1 MITDAAP
8 VALITGAARRIGAAL
23 ARVLHAAGYR
33 VALHY
38 HRSATAAQA
47 LCNEFNQHTAHSA
60 YLLCADLTDIP
71 AVRNMAAS
79 TLAHWGRVDVLI
91 NNASTFYPTPLA
103 QADEQQWQ
111 DLLGSNLQGPYF
123 LCQALADSLTAQRG
137 VIINIADIYAFQPL
151 ANHSIYCIAKAGNTM
166 LTKSLA
172 RDLAPHVRVNGIA
185 PGAILWPEN
194 TAQLSPQA
202 SANILATVPLGH
214 LGSVDDIAQTALFLI
229 EGATYMTGQIIAVD
243 GGKHLS

>member
-1 MITDAAP
+1 MLTDTAP
-8 VALITGAARRIGAAL
+8 VALVTGAARRIGAAI
-23 ARVLHAAGYR
+23 ARTLHAAGYR
-33 VALHY
+33 ILLHY
-38 HRSATAAQA
+38 HQSAREAQD
-47 LCNEFNQHTAHSA
+47 LCDELNRLTTDSA
-60 YLLCADLTDIP
+60 VLLRADLTDLE
-71 AVRNMAAS
+71 AVRNLARDALAS
-79 TLAHWGRVDVLI
+79 WGRVHVLV

-103 QADEQQWQ
+103 QADRQQWQ

-137 VIINIADIYAFQPL
+137 TIINIADIHGLQPL

-194 TAQLSPQA
+194 TDQLSLKA
-202 SANILATVPLGH
+202 RDNILATIPLGH
-214 LGSVDDIAQTALFLI
+214 LGRVDHIAQTALFLI
-229 EGATYMTGQIIAVD
+229 RDATYITGQIIAVD

>member
-1 MITDAAP
+1 MLADTAP
-8 VALITGAARRIGAAL
+8 VALVTGAARRIGAAIT
-23 ARVLHAAGYR
+23 RTLHSAGYR
-33 VALHY
+33 IVLHY
-38 HRSATAAQA
+38 HQSAREAQGLCDELNRRTADSAT
-47 LCNEFNQHTAHSA
+47 
-60 YLLCADLTDIP
+60 LLRADLTDMQ
-71 AVRNMAAS
+71 AVRN
-79 TLAHWGRVDVLI
+79 LACDALACWGRVNVLV

-103 QADEQQWQ
+103 QADEHQWQ

-137 VIINIADIYAFQPL
+137 VIINIADIHARQPL

-172 RDLAPHVRVNGIA
+172 RDLAPCVRVNGIA

-194 TAQLSPQA
+194 ADQLSPKA
-202 SANILATVPLGH
+202 RDNILATVPLGH

-229 EGATYMTGQIIAVD
+229 KDATYITGQIIAVD

>member
-1 MITDAAP
+1 MLTDAAP
-8 VALITGAARRIGAAL
+8 VALITGAARRIGAAI
-23 ARVLHAAGYR
+23 ARTLHAAGYR
-33 VALHY
+33 IVLHY
-38 HRSATAAQA
+38 RESAAEAQA
-47 LCNEFNQHTAHSA
+47 LCDEFNHRATNSA
-60 YLLCADLTDIP
+60 ILLRADLTDMG
-71 AVRNMAAS
+71 AVRSLAADA
-79 TLAHWGRVDVLI
+79 LACWGRVNVLV

-103 QADEQQWQ
+103 QADEQQWR

-137 VIINIADIYAFQPL
+137 VIINIADIHARQPL

-194 TAQLSPQA
+194 ADQLSPEA
-202 SANILATVPLGH
+202 RDNILATVPLGH

-229 EGATYMTGQIIAVD
+229 QDATYITGQIIAVD